1 MTTDDLETQAT
12 AWIGGQADYWKRRAR
27 DAEAT
32 VEQLRTTMAGDDRE
46 RIEQIQAER
55 DAMPEDERI
64 RREAADAP
72 MLRIQ
77 LACLAGENQ
86 RLKDEMER
94 TVQSAA
100 NEVWEKAGFNALIHW
115 KQRATQAEAAA
126 AEWQAAC
133 EAHQTDGEALMAAIE
148 RFRQRHT
155 PHDCRRDHVKA
166 STPIPCVNAETCRCG
181 RTLPCPELAALDAPS
196 GAHSSASGRT
206 GVNGHTDVTQETTD
220 AQEASQ

>member
-1 MTTDDLETQAT
+1 VADDIETQAT
-12 AWIGGQADYWKRRAR
+12 AWIGDQADYWKRRAR

-115 KQRATQAEAAA
+115 KQRATQAESVA

-133 EAHQTDGEALMAAIE
+133 EAHQADGEALTAAIE
-148 RFRQRHT
+148 RV
-155 PHDCRRDHVKA
+155 RRMAQVWVDIRPTYPTA
-166 STPIPCVNAETCRCG
+166 TCEG
-181 RTLPCPELAALDAPS
+181 HGIAYAGQQILAALDAPS
-196 GAHSSASGRT
+196 GADSPASGRT
-206 GVNGHTDVTQETTD
+206 DVPRHTEATREAGE
-220 AQEASQ
+220 AQEAAE